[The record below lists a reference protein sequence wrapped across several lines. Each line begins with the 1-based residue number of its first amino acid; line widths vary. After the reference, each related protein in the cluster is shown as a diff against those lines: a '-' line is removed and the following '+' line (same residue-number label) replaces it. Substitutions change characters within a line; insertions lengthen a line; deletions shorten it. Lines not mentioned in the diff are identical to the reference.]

1 MAAEDVAP
9 PTVQKLHRSEK
20 KARKVLGKLGLIP
33 QANIMRVTIKKS
45 KDVTMFNQPRRR
57 CSPVQ
62 QGLFFTKRGWVPQTR
77 YNPLPYFC

>member
-45 KDVTMFNQPRRR
+45 KDVTIFH
-57 CSPVQ
+57 
-62 QGLFFTKRGWVPQTR
+62 
-77 YNPLPYFC
+77 